1 VTLADLAHA
10 QLNDDDLKNLCK
22 KNIVNAFDDVPLSNV
37 EHGLM
42 GCVPAEMLHVS
53 GIGVLKYIFVSLC
66 DLIGSEKTKR
76 MKGSSLM
83 ICIIFW
89 CKLHNVRVNV
99 YINECLCEIG

>member
-10 QLNDDDLKNLCK
+10 QLTDGDLKNLCK

-53 GIGVLKYIFVSLC
+53 GTGLLEYILVCLC
-66 DLIGSEKTKR
+66 DLIGSEKNKIKER
-76 MKGSSLM
+76 EQ
-83 ICIIFW
+83 FDD
-89 CKLHNVRVNV
+89 LHQ
-99 YINECLCEIG
+99 CLVQAAQHQSERDYQQMSI